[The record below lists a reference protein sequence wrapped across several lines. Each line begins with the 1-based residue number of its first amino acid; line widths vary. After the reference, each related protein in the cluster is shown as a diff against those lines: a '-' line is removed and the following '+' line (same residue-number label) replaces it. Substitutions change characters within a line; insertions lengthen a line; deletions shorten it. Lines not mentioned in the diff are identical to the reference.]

1 MHLNPDPNHGNPTPY
16 LTPTLTLTLTLTRT
30 LTLTAASL
38 EADPSLIRV
47 DRVGASGEVY
57 TSGS

>member
-1 MHLNPDPNHGNPTPY
+1 MHLNPDPNHGNPTPK
-16 LTPTLTLTLTLTRT
+16 LTPTLTLTLT